1 MNDEYREEMGD
12 RLIGKGPDHDEYCE
26 SLGYIE
32 WHIKRGGFI
41 LSCFSP
47 PLFDETCKVMI

>member
-32 WHIKRGGFI
+32 WHIKGGGFI

-47 PLFDETCKVMI
+47 PPSLMRLVK

>member
-32 WHIKRGGFI
+32 KGRIYPF
-41 LSCFSP
+41 LFQPP
-47 PLFDETCKVMI
+47 PLSDETCKGMK